1 MNPNAK
7 ALALLGTAV
16 ALTATLACPIQR
28 SPVPREYMGFRAQL
42 QDAVTDTARVEME
55 GLTRMQDRL
64 EIQLPD
70 LAAILTVDSLL
81 TALDADPELA
91 PLSGAIATTV
101 RIQLEAKGVDG
112 GVRKAYRNPDGQRQA
127 VDAIVIGLGRALYR
141 SQKPFFGPAFWYKSD
156 QYVVGRPQQSISPQS
171 WQPPAR
177 LMSATFKNN
186 ALKKVSLLFT

>member
-1 MNPNAK
+1 MKLKGK
-7 ALALLGTAV
+7 ASVFLLIGV
-16 ALTATLACPIQR
+16 AAATTLACPIQR
-28 SPVPREYMGFRAQL
+28 APVPPEYMGFRAQL

-55 GLTRMQDRL
+55 GLARMQERL
-64 EIQLPD
+64 EIRLTD

-81 TALDADPELA
+81 TALDADRELA

-141 SQKPFFGPAFWYKSD
+141 VRSSRGASLGGSNA
-156 QYVVGRPQQSISPQS
+156 VGQRVRHRGHTPRRP
-171 WQPPAR
+171 
-177 LMSATFKNN
+177 
-186 ALKKVSLLFT
+186 VSGKHTASTVI